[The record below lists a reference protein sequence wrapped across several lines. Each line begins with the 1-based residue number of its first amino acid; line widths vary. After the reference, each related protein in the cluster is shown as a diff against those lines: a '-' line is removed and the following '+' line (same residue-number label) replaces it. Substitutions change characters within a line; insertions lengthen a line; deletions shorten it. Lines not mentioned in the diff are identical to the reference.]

1 MSVNETNQTKTADLM
16 VSPIRQN
23 AESISENASP
33 LRMGQEG
40 VEESDQVFGEN
51 IDKIID
57 KAEKELALKASLEM
71 VSVPEVD
78 IEESCPNM
86 ALNFPSPHKNQVAA
100 E

>member
-40 VEESDQVFGEN
+40 VEESD
-51 IDKIID
+51 
-57 KAEKELALKASLEM
+57 
-71 VSVPEVD
+71 
-78 IEESCPNM
+78 
-86 ALNFPSPHKNQVAA
+86 
-100 E
+100 